1 MKILNRE
8 ISFFVAVFIFISSI
22 YANAQILTKKTIGL
36 ELAKKLAAV
45 AEEQAINDNLTVV
58 ISIVDNGGNLI
69 FLERMDG
76 TQLGSIEVSIE
87 KAKTEL
93 LFKRPTKV
101 FQERIEQGA
110 NAMIGLRNALP
121 LEGGL
126 PFIVDGE
133 IVGSIGVSGAS
144 SAQDGVI
151 ANAAVNF
158 LISLK

>member
-1 MKILNRE
+1 
-8 ISFFVAVFIFISSI
+8 
-22 YANAQILTKKTIGL
+22 
-36 ELAKKLAAV
+36 
-45 AEEQAINDNLTVV
+45 
-58 ISIVDNGGNLI
+58 
-69 FLERMDG
+69 G

-87 KAKTEL
+87 KAKTAL